1 MTKVLFVCTG
11 NSARSQM
18 AEGFTRTLSRGKI
31 EASSAGMEPKGLNPF
46 AVEAMREKGIDISG
60 QRSKAFSAELARAM
74 DYVITVCGNAE
85 ARCPI
90 LPPEVRR
97 LHWPL
102 DDPAKATG
110 SVEDIRTVFRLS
122 RDEIERLV
130 KEFLVELKES
140 SR

>member
-31 EASSAGMEPKGLNPF
+31 EASSAGMEPKELNPF
-46 AVEAMREKGIDISG
+46 AVEAMREKGIDVAG

-90 LPPEVRR
+90 LPPKVRR

-102 DDPAKATG
+102 DDPAQAKG
-110 SVEDIRTVFRLS
+110 SAEEVRAVFRRS

-130 KEFLVELKES
+130 REFLAGLK
-140 SR
+140 